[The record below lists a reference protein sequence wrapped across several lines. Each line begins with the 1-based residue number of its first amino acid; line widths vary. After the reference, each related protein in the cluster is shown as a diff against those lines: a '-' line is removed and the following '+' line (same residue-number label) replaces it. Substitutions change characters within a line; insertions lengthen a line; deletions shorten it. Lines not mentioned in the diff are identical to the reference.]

1 MEGPEKYYEFSPSDQ
16 RLIDVYLR
24 SKIAGKD
31 VGGGSIHDVDVT
43 SDHPYN
49 LVRKHAPAPTPGSLT
64 GGGDKGVWF
73 FFSLKRYVRNS
84 KASAR
89 SGSRLRNWARTVLG
103 VDGRKKGVWPWHT
116 EGRKKTVPGSAG
128 GYFQKLSYE
137 EVTPSGSVVKPGWL
151 MIEYAI
157 EEEHGGGGAMVLC
170 KVYKSPRGPGSDVP
184 SLSRKRKADVV
195 EQLQRPC
202 KRTHKEDM
210 FLAGNLLRE
219 DLHRQTTLSRCR
231 RRIKRQ
237 SARWD
242 EAANRRRRRTNA

>member
-49 LVRKHAPAPTPGSLT
+49 LVRKHAPAPAPGSLT

-73 FFSLKRYVRNS
+73 FFSLKRYVGNS

-89 SGSRLRNWARTVLG
+89 SGSRLRNRARTVLG
-103 VDGRKKGVWPWHT
+103 VDGRKKGAWHT

-128 GYFQKLSYE
+128 GYFQNLSYE

-219 DLHRQTTLSRCR
+219 DLHRQTTLPRCR